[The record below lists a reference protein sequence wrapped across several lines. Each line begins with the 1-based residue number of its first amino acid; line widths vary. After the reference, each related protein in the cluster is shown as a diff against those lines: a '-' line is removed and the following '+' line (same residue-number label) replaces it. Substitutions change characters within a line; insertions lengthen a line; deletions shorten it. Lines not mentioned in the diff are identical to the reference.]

1 MARRWRLVVLS
12 VLLLIAVVPA
22 IATADHTADPS
33 GVAVVGDLQDELG
46 CPGDWQP
53 ECAATELADDAD
65 DDVWQATFTV
75 PAGSWEYKAALND
88 TWDESYP
95 GDNIPLAAPGGDV
108 KFYYDHKTHW
118 VTDSVNST
126 IATAAGDFQSE
137 LGCPGDWQPD
147 CLRSW
152 LQDPDGDGTYE
163 FATTAIPVGDYELKV
178 ALDEAWDTSYPAS
191 NVPFTVASEG
201 ELITITFDAATTNV
215 VVTVDPPPPPPLDP
229 SSVTIAGSL
238 QDELGC
244 PGDWQPDCAATHL
257 GYDGADDVWQGT
269 FTLPADSYEYK
280 AALRDSW
287 DENYGANAVRD
298 GANIPLAAPG
308 GDVKFYYDH
317 KTHWVTDN
325 LNSTIATVAG
335 NFQAA
340 LGCPGD
346 WQPDCLRSWMQDIDG
361 DGTYEFATDQIP
373 SGSYEFK
380 VALDE
385 AWDTSYPASNV
396 PFTVASD
403 GDLVT
408 ITYDT
413 ATNGVSIDI
422 ESGGGSGLE
431 PGDEALV
438 RPALRHPFT
447 DEILYFA
454 IPDRFNNGDPSN
466 DCGDFAGTCV
476 NDDTEANVLTH
487 GYLASDRG
495 YYHGGDITGLHD
507 QLDYLESLGVTAIW
521 VGPIYQNRTVQPD
534 SSNLYG
540 YSSGYHGYWITD
552 FSQVD
557 PHLGTNDEFKA
568 LVDDAHSRGIQVLM
582 DVVTNHTADVIQLE
596 GNAGYRNKT
605 DFPYVDTNGVPFD
618 DSEFAYY
625 GQSTST
631 FPEVDEDSFPYR
643 PIVPAGEEDT
653 KNPAWL
659 NDPLLYHNRGDSSFT
674 GENSL
679 YGDFFGLDDLW
690 TERQEVVD
698 GMIDIYKYWIEQFGV
713 DGFRIDTTKHV
724 NMEFWQKFGPDIL
737 AAAEAA
743 GIGHFFA
750 FGEVFDQQHGPR
762 FLSEFST
769 RGQLQSTIDFT
780 FQLAARDFA
789 SQDGATDTLRE
800 FFEADD
806 YYTDADSNAYV
817 MPTFVGNH
825 DMGRIGYF
833 LQRVDQ
839 TSADDSELQARSKL
853 AQALMY
859 FTRGQ
864 PVIYY
869 GDEQGFTG
877 DGGDKLARQDMM
889 PSLVPE
895 YNDDDLIGTS
905 ATTADDNF
913 DTTHPIYQALA
924 DYGTVYSDH
933 QALRTGAQIHRHS
946 ASGPGIYAF
955 SRIDRDEK
963 VEYLVAFNNAA
974 TAAQASFPTFSPST
988 TFSLVISEGGAPAA
1002 LTTDS
1007 GGEVTVDV
1015 APFGLAVYRADAP
1028 IPANPSAPG
1037 ITITSLTDGQEV
1049 TLGVEDLDGHDV
1061 VDRIEVAADV
1071 AGNVFAEVTF
1081 AASVNGGDYTPIGTD
1096 DNPPY
1101 RVFYPVTELPDG
1113 ATVSFKAIV
1122 DDLSG
1127 NLNADKVTDIVPIV
1141 ESPEPPVGGGGSPYA
1156 VIHYLRTDGDYGDH
1170 TTGDYNDYWGLHLW
1184 GDIAETI
1191 EWTNPKPFLGE
1202 DEYGRFAWVELANNA
1217 QDIGFIVH
1225 RGDVKDGTE
1234 DDRFFNPATNPEI
1247 WLRQDDATIYDS
1259 QAAAQGFVTI
1269 RYHRDDGDYG
1279 TPSPDFNTFWGLHL
1293 WGDAIDP
1300 SEGTDWTSPKPPTGI
1315 DDYGAYWDVLVQD
1328 VTQPVNFI
1336 IHRGDDKDPGPDESF
1351 VPADQ
1356 ATVWKQ
1362 SGDEALHRTRGAAEN
1377 FLRLHYHRPDGDY
1390 GDYTSNDYN
1399 DFWGLHTWG
1408 DADDPGWTTPRKPVA
1423 FDTFGPVFEV
1433 PLYEDPVQLN
1443 YILHRGDEKDPG
1455 PDQSLELALW
1465 GYEVW
1470 QLSGENPSDPTQPH
1484 YVLPIL
1490 GEGAA
1495 PGDINVQQAYWV
1507 SEDTIAWAA
1516 AGDPSVDYALCHAP
1530 TGGMTLASAGIE
1542 GGTCF
1547 DLDLDA
1553 PYPAGVDGFLHLA
1566 GMPTVRIDAAD
1577 LDDVPAILTGQVAVQ
1592 ATKDGSRVDATGL
1605 QIQGVLDDLYAF
1617 DGDLG
1622 VVWDRR
1628 IPTLNLWAPTAKSVT
1643 LHLFDD
1649 ADPATAATTF
1659 PMARNDAT
1667 GVWSHTGEA
1676 DWRNKYYLY
1685 EVEVYVPSTG
1695 AVEHNIVT
1703 DPYSLSLAMN
1713 STRTQIVDLD
1723 HGSMKPRKW
1732 DRTPKPPLAAPE
1744 DITLY
1749 ELHIR
1754 DFSANDDTVREAW
1767 QGTYRAFT
1775 KRNSNGM
1782 RHLADL
1788 AEAGLTHVHLLPAFD
1803 IATINENKAEWQA
1816 PDPAVLET
1824 YPPDSEE
1831 QQAAVTATEDL
1842 DGFNWGYDPFHYT
1855 TPEGSY
1861 STNPDGP
1868 TRIREFRAMVR
1879 SLNRTGLRV
1888 VMDVVYN
1895 HTNSSGQAETSVLDR
1910 IVPGYYHRLNADGVV
1925 ETSTCCANTAT
1936 EFAMMEKL
1944 MVDSVV
1950 TWARDYRVDGFRF
1963 DLMGHHSLANMQA
1976 VREALDA
1983 LTIADDGVDGSAIY
1997 LYGEG
2002 WNFGEVADNARFV
2015 QATQP
2020 NLGGSG
2026 IGSFS
2031 DRLRDAVRGGGPFD
2045 GGDDLAR
2052 RQGFINGLFYDYNSY
2067 NSGAAGELDTLL
2079 LYQDQIR
2086 VGLAGNLADYE
2097 FIDRNGNL
2105 VTGAG
2110 VDYNGQPAGY
2120 TDDPQENIIYVSAH
2134 DNQTLFDISQY
2145 KHPLGVSTAD
2155 RARAQNVGVDATLLA
2170 QGVPFLHAGVDLLR
2184 SKSLDRDS
2192 YNSGDWFNK
2201 LDFTYQDNNWGVGL
2215 PVAGKNQDN
2224 WYLMGPLL
2232 ADPALMPIPAD
2243 IAATAVHT
2251 REMLAI
2257 RDSSDLFRLTTA
2269 AEVETRVGF
2278 HNTGPQQLPGLI
2290 VMSISDTVGEDLD
2303 DQADAIWSLINA
2315 NDEAQTFTVGDLAG
2329 TEVVL
2334 HQVQANSADPIVRT
2348 AAFDGATG
2356 TFTVPGRTTAVFVQ
2370 LEPDTTPPTICAKL
2384 APKNVGHHTGWFQV
2398 WYSCRDDRDPNPVS
2412 TGELNGIPVLTG
2424 TRVHLVT
2431 HPNKNFHRWIN
2442 GRLFVWA
2449 QEFELTVTCTDAAG
2463 NVAVTTVEPEFRH
2476 HPWK

>member
-1 MARRWRLVVLS
+1 M
-12 VLLLIAVVPA
+12 
-22 IATADHTADPS
+22 
-33 GVAVVGDLQDELG
+33 
-46 CPGDWQP
+46 
-53 ECAATELADDAD
+53 
-65 DDVWQATFTV
+65 
-75 PAGSWEYKAALND
+75 
-88 TWDESYP
+88 
-95 GDNIPLAAPGGDV
+95 
-108 KFYYDHKTHW
+108 
-118 VTDSVNST
+118 
-126 IATAAGDFQSE
+126 
-137 LGCPGDWQPD
+137 
-147 CLRSW
+147 
-152 LQDPDGDGTYE
+152 
-163 FATTAIPVGDYELKV
+163 
-178 ALDEAWDTSYPAS
+178 
-191 NVPFTVASEG
+191 PFTVAAAG
-201 ELITITFDAATTNV
+201 ELVTITFDSATNE
-215 VVTVDPPPPPPLDP
+215 VTVD
-229 SSVTIAGSL
+229 V
-238 QDELGC
+238 
-244 PGDWQPDCAATHL
+244 
-257 GYDGADDVWQGT
+257 
-269 FTLPADSYEYK
+269 
-280 AALRDSW
+280 
-287 DENYGANAVRD
+287 
-298 GANIPLAAPG
+298 
-308 GDVKFYYDH
+308 
-317 KTHWVTDN
+317 
-325 LNSTIATVAG
+325 
-335 NFQAA
+335 
-340 LGCPGD
+340 
-346 WQPDCLRSWMQDIDG
+346 
-361 DGTYEFATDQIP
+361 
-373 SGSYEFK
+373 
-380 VALDE
+380 
-385 AWDTSYPASNV
+385 
-396 PFTVASD
+396 
-403 GDLVT
+403 
-408 ITYDT
+408 
-413 ATNGVSIDI
+413 

-495 YYHGGDITGLHD
+495 YYHGGDIAGLHN
-507 QLDYLESLGVTAIW
+507 QLPYLESLGITAVW
-521 VGPIYQNRTVQPD
+521 VGPIYQNRTVQSD

-540 YSSGYHGYWITD
+540 HSSGYHGYWITD
-552 FSQVD
+552 FFQVD
-557 PHLGTNDEFKA
+557 PHLGTNAEFEA
-568 LVDDAHSRGIQVLM
+568 LVDDAHSRGIQVFM

-605 DFPYVDTNGVPFD
+605 DFPYVDTNGDPFD

-625 GQSTST
+625 GQSPDT
-631 FPEVDEDSFPYR
+631 FPEVDDNSFPYR
-643 PIVPAGEEDT
+643 PIVPAGEEAT

-698 GMIDIYKYWIEQFGV
+698 GMIDIYKYWIERFGV

-737 AAAEAA
+737 AAADAA

-750 FGEVFDQQHGPR
+750 FGEVFDQQYGPE

-769 RGQLQSTIDFT
+769 RGRLQSTIDFT

-806 YYTDADSNAYV
+806 YYTDADSNAYA

-905 ATTADDNF
+905 ATTGDDNF
-913 DTTHPIYQALA
+913 DPTHPIYQALA
-924 DYGTVYSDH
+924 DYGTVYSSH

-946 ASGPGIYAF
+946 VSGPGIYAF
-955 SRIDRDEK
+955 SRIDRVEK

-974 TAAQASFPTFSPST
+974 TAALATLPTFSPSM
-988 TFSLVISEGGAPAA
+988 TFSLVISEGGAPTT
-1002 LTTDS
+1002 LTADA
-1007 GGEVTVDV
+1007 GGEVTMDV

-1049 TLGVEDLDGHDV
+1049 PLSVENLDGHDV

-1071 AGNVFAEVTF
+1071 TGNVFAEVTF
-1081 AASVNGGDYTPIGTD
+1081 AVSVNGGDYSPIGTD

-1101 RVFYPVTELPDG
+1101 RVFYPVTDLPGG

-1127 NLNADKVTDIVPIV
+1127 NLNADKVTDIVPVV
-1141 ESPEPPVGGGGSPYA
+1141 ETPEPPVGGGNPYA
-1156 VIHYLRTDGDYGDH
+1156 VIHYLRDDGDYGDH

-1184 GDIAETI
+1184 GGVEETI
-1191 EWTNPKPFLGE
+1191 EWTAPKPFLGE
-1202 DEYGRFAWVELANNA
+1202 DEYGRFAWVELSPDAA
-1217 QDIGFIVH
+1217 EVGFIVH
-1225 RGDVKDGTE
+1225 RADVKDGT
-1234 DDRFFNPATNPEI
+1234 DADRFFNPASNPEI
-1247 WLRQDDATIYDS
+1247 WLRQNDPDIYES
-1259 QAAAQGFVTI
+1259 QAAAQGYVTI

-1279 TPSPDFNTFWGLHL
+1279 TPSPDYTTFWGLHL
-1293 WGDAIDP
+1293 WGDALDP
-1300 SEGTDWTSPKPPTGI
+1300 AEATDWTAPKPPTGI
-1315 DDYGAYWDVLVQD
+1315 DDYGAYWDIQIVDSSL
-1328 VTQPVNFI
+1328 PVNFI
-1336 IHRGDDKDPGPDESF
+1336 I
-1351 VPADQ
+1351 
-1356 ATVWKQ
+1356 
-1362 SGDEALHRTRGAAEN
+1362 
-1377 FLRLHYHRPDGDY
+1377 
-1390 GDYTSNDYN
+1390 
-1399 DFWGLHTWG
+1399 
-1408 DADDPGWTTPRKPVA
+1408 
-1423 FDTFGPVFEV
+1423 
-1433 PLYEDPVQLN
+1433 
-1443 YILHRGDEKDPG
+1443 HRGDEKDPG
-1455 PDQSLELALW
+1455 PDQSIVPAEDATVWIQSGDEEIYASRGAAEDFAIIHYHRSDGDYGDQTSDDFNDFWGLHVWDGALNPNPAWTDPLRWTELDVFGPVFEVELVDEAPQLAHILHRGDTKDPGPDQFLMFDPW

-1495 PGDINVQQAYWV
+1495 PGDLAKQQAYWV
-1507 SEDTIAWAA
+1507 GENRIAWAP
-1516 AGDPSVDYALCHAP
+1516 AGDPNSEYRLYYAPNGGLVLEDATI
-1530 TGGMTLASAGIE
+1530 TGGTYVELVPAAPFPADVE
-1542 GGTCF
+1542 GF
-1547 DLDLDA
+1547 RQ
-1553 PYPAGVDGFLHLA
+1553 LA
-1566 GMPTVRIDAAD
+1566 GMPQLQFADAAD
-1577 LDDVPAILTGQVAVQ
+1577 LALVPEILKGQMAVI
-1592 ATKDGSRVDATGL
+1592 ATNGGVRVDATGL
-1605 QIQGVLDDLYAF
+1605 QIQGVLDDLYDFA
-1617 DGDLG
+1617 GELG
-1622 VVWDRR
+1622 VVWDGRVPE
-1628 IPTLNLWAPTAKSVT
+1628 INLWAPTAKSVT

-1649 ADPATAATTF
+1649 ADPATVATTN
-1659 PMARNDAT
+1659 PMTRDDAT
-1667 GVWSHTGEA
+1667 GVWSHTGTRR
-1676 DWRNKYYLY
+1676 WRGKYYLY
-1685 EVEVYVPSTG
+1685 EVEVYAPTTG
-1695 AVEHNIVT
+1695 AVEHNLVT

-1713 STRTQIVDLD
+1713 STRTQIVNLD
-1723 HGSMKPRKW
+1723 DRSLEPRKW
-1732 DRTPKPPLAAPE
+1732 NRTRKPPLAAPE

-1767 QGTYRAFT
+1767 QGTYKAFT
-1775 KRNSNGM
+1775 KRKSDGM
-1782 RHLADL
+1782 QHLADL
-1788 AEAGLTHVHLLPAFD
+1788 ADAGLTHVHLLPAFD
-1803 IATINENKAEWQA
+1803 IATINEDKTQWQS
-1816 PDPAVLET
+1816 PDPAVLDS
-1824 YPPDSEE
+1824 YAPDSD
-1831 QQAAVTATEDL
+1831 QQQVAVTATENL

-1868 TRIREFRAMVR
+1868 TRIREFRQMVQ
-1879 SLNRTGLRV
+1879 SLNKTGLRV

-1895 HTNSSGQAETSVLDR
+1895 HTNSSGQADTSVLDR

-1936 EFAMMEKL
+1936 EYSMMEKL

-1950 TWARDYRVDGFRF
+1950 TWARDYKVDGFRF
-1963 DLMGHHSLANMQA
+1963 DLMGHHSMANMQA
-1976 VREALDA
+1976 VRDALDA
-1983 LTIADDGVDGSAIY
+1983 LTVADDGVDGSAIY

-2002 WNFGEVADNARFV
+2002 WNFGEVADDARFI
-2015 QATQP
+2015 QATQL

-2052 RQGFINGLFYDYNSY
+2052 RQGFINGLYYDYNTY
-2067 NSGAAGELDTLL
+2067 NSGAVGELDTLL
-2079 LYQDQIR
+2079 LNQDQIR

-2105 VTGAG
+2105 VTGEQ

-2155 RARAQNVGVDATLLA
+2155 RARAQNVGVDVTLLA

-2192 YNSGDWFNK
+2192 YNSGDWFNR
-2201 LDFTYQDNNWGVGL
+2201 LDFTYQDNNWGIGL

-2224 WYLMGPLL
+2224 WYLMQPLL
-2232 ADPALMPIPAD
+2232 ADPALVPSPAD
-2243 IAATAVHT
+2243 ITATAVHT
-2251 REMLAI
+2251 QEMLAI

-2269 AEVETRVGF
+2269 EEVESRVGF
-2278 HNTGPQQLPGLI
+2278 HNTGPDQLPGLI
-2290 VMSISDTVGEDLD
+2290 VMSVSDTVGDDLD
-2303 DQADAIWSLINA
+2303 NKADAVWSLINA
-2315 NDEAQTFTVGDLAG
+2315 NDEAQTFTVGELAG
-2329 TEVVL
+2329 AEVVL
-2334 HQVQANSADPIVRT
+2334 HRVQANSADPIVRT
-2348 AAFDGATG
+2348 ATFDDAAG

-2370 LEPDTTPPTICAKL
+2370 LEPDTTPPTVWAKL
-2384 APKNVGHHTGWFQV
+2384 APKKVGHHTGWFQV

-2412 TGELNGIPVLTG
+2412 TGELNGIPVPSG

-2431 HPNKNFHRWIN
+2431 HPHKNFHRWIN

-2463 NVAVTTVEPEFRH
+2463 NVAVTTVEPDFRH